1 MTSDAN
7 FNLGD
12 KVTFTSTLLR
22 QRASLV
28 GADEETVLA
37 LAAEDVSPSLLN
49 VRVWVDSP
57 LGKTL
62 TGIITGVRTLS
73 DGYIPSLVSAED
85 DVYIPV
91 RHFTAWDVVTDLYHE
106 PRLVLNPVA
115 VDE

>member
-1 MTSDAN
+1 MTR

-12 KVTFTSTLLR
+12 EVTFTSTLFR
-22 QRASLV
+22 QRASLA
-28 GADEETVLA
+28 GADEETVIA

-73 DGYIPSLVSAED
+73 DGYIPPLLSDED
-85 DVYIPV
+85 DAYIPV
-91 RHFTAWDVVTDLYHE
+91 RHFTVWEVVTDLHHE
-106 PRLVLNPVA
+106 ARLVLNPVA